1 MNTAPQTVFPLA
13 FLDKRATGST
23 GRGIHQLSMPMSSYP
38 NNHQRRTTKAR
49 GITDGADG
57 RSLCVNCG
65 TDGAAMLT
73 HAILTDCQQLATLE

>member
-1 MNTAPQTVFPLA
+1 MNTAPQAVLSLA
-13 FLDKRATGST
+13 FLDERLAGST

-49 GITDGADG
+49 GITNCADG

-73 HAILTDCQQLATLE
+73 HAILTNCQQLAPLE